1 MRVQIT
7 SFNVEETD
15 ESIAHADDIL
25 GLFQVMKGMGIVH
38 EIENTDKG
46 ENDKPVNDV
55 VIDECGQ
62 LQPGEDVRKF

>member
-1 MRVQIT
+1 M
-7 SFNVEETD
+7 
-15 ESIAHADDIL
+15 L